1 MAYLANASAPA
12 AAVAVTNQASVPI
25 AITCNATSPV
35 VLTKSDLRVQAA
47 AGANGTIAGLVELA
61 GPSSGLSPVY
71 LATVEVAPDY
81 MVSLNKFVPQNAPA
95 PLKCTFV
102 LYMHAC
108 VQLFSSTSKCIQVH
122 PRVSKYIQKSYSY
135 AYLLGL

>member
-1 MAYLANASAPA
+1 MAYLVNASAPS
-12 AAVAVTNQASVPI
+12 AAVAVTNQATVPI

-61 GPSSGLSPVY
+61 VSAPGLNPVY

-81 MVSLNKFVPQNAPA
+81 TVS
-95 PLKCTFV
+95 
-102 LYMHAC
+102 
-108 VQLFSSTSKCIQVH
+108 
-122 PRVSKYIQKSYSY
+122 
-135 AYLLGL
+135 